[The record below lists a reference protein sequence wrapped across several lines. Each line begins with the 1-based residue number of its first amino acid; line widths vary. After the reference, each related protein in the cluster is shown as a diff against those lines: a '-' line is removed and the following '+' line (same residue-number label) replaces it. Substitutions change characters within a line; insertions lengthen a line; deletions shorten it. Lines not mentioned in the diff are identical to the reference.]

1 MPDPQPNPAEPSP
14 SSPNAALRDPP
25 PLETQVSAPEPNLPE
40 TPIPE
45 PAPMLDVHPAH
56 HAAQTWRDFF
66 IHIATIVLGLLIAV
80 GLEQT
85 VEYIH
90 HRRELTTA
98 REELRV
104 EVEQDSAIA
113 DRNTKAIHELQAKLN
128 ADMALLL
135 AHRATGKPL
144 TGKLDLTWTFTKTY
158 YAALKSNQLSGA
170 LTLMPSAELEFYDFN
185 SAVQEAIMTQAADWN
200 GTIEV
205 AKAIA
210 ARSPDGQLSPQDT
223 NELISAISQ
232 AQGKL
237 AYTETL
243 IGFFNAGRK
252 GQRGP
257 TP

>member
-1 MPDPQPNPAEPSP
+1 MPDDSPNPGELPLVDAAPPIAESLSAP
-14 SSPNAALRDPP
+14 
-25 PLETQVSAPEPNLPE
+25 VSAESTSDPDAPTQEAH
-40 TPIPE
+40 
-45 PAPMLDVHPAH
+45 APMLDVHPAH
-56 HAAQTWRDFF
+56 HAANSWKEFF

-90 HRRELTTA
+90 QRRELTKA

-113 DRNTKAIHELQAKLN
+113 DKDTQAIHELQAKLN

-144 TGKLDLTWTFTKTY
+144 TGKLDFTWHFTKTR

-170 LTLMPSAELEFYDFN
+170 LTLMPSAELEFYDFV
-185 SAVQEAIMTQAADWN
+185 SAVQEAIMTQAAEWN

-243 IGFFNAGRK
+243 IGFFHNGLEHHVP
-252 GQRGP
+252 GS
-257 TP
+257 

>member
-1 MPDPQPNPAEPSP
+1 
-14 SSPNAALRDPP
+14 
-25 PLETQVSAPEPNLPE
+25 
-40 TPIPE
+40 
-45 PAPMLDVHPAH
+45 MLDVHPAH
-56 HAAQTWRDFF
+56 HAASSWREFF

-90 HRRELTTA
+90 HRRELTSA

-104 EVEQDSAIA
+104 EVEQDSVIA
-113 DRNTKAIHELQAKLN
+113 DRNARAIHELQAKLN

-135 AHRATGKPL
+135 AQRATGKPL
-144 TGKLDLTWTFTKTY
+144 TGELLTGKLDFTWGFTKTR
-158 YAALKSNQLSGA
+158 YAALKANQLSGA
-170 LTLMPSAELEFYDFN
+170 LTLMPRAELEFYDF
-185 SAVQEAIMTQAADWN
+185 SSSVQEAIMKEAADWN

-210 ARSPDGQLSPQDT
+210 ACSPDGRLSPQDT

-232 AQGKL
+232 VQGKL

-243 IGFFNAGRK
+243 IGFFRK
-252 GQRGP
+252 GIKRQP
-257 TP
+257 SPAP